1 MFSLKIAKNF
11 HCKEKKVFLT
21 MVGIYTFCCKA
32 LATGFLTSL
41 FSIFL
46 YSVSTLAKDQTLKSP
61 KTQLSHQQQ
70 ILLKCGYKKKEITLK
85 FPSLL
90 FRSPK
95 PELQGNR
102 VEENLNLRCAG
113 YIPPIPLTALI
124 PNSNTGITLSGYP
137 TFLFYIPDA
146 NLEGVEGE
154 FVLYNEKDEKIYTKN
169 IILKEQDSDNILSV
183 ELPGSKA
190 LPPLEI
196 GKSYYWVFS
205 ILFDKVD
212 RSANSDVV
220 GWIKRIE
227 PNSELKHKLETA
239 VVQEKPA
246 IYAANGIWYEAL
258 SSLAKL
264 RCSAPNNVTLA
275 SDWQSLLQQVGL
287 PEIATKPLTQ
297 CN

>member
-1 MFSLKIAKNF
+1 MAIIF
-11 HCKEKKVFLT
+11 HCKEKKALLT

-32 LATGFLTSL
+32 LATCFLTSV
-41 FSIFL
+41 FSLVL
-46 YSVSTLAKDQTLKSP
+46 YSFSSLAKDQRLKTHKPQS
-61 KTQLSHQQQ
+61 SHQQQ

-85 FPSLL
+85 LPDSV

-95 PELQGNR
+95 PEIQGNR
-102 VEENLNLRCAG
+102 VEQNLKLRCAG

-124 PNSNTGITLSGYP
+124 PNSNTGITFSEYP

-146 NLEGVEGE
+146 DLEGVEGE
-154 FVLYNEKDEKIYTKN
+154 FVLYNENDEKIYTKS
-169 IILKEQDSDNILSV
+169 IILKEQDSDNIISV
-183 ELPGSKA
+183 EISGSEA

-239 VVQEKPA
+239 LVQEKPA

-258 SSLAKL
+258 ASLAKL
-264 RCSAPNNVTLA
+264 RCSAPNNVTVA
-275 SDWQSLLQQVGL
+275 SNWESLLQQVEL
-287 PEIATKPLTQ
+287 SEIAIKPLAQ
-297 CN
+297 CH